1 VLAPQHIPTL
11 TDAARL
17 ADQAR
22 AFGALTWMHPDPVRA
37 YEASIRRVDP
47 VYQGSKRL
55 DGIPFVVKDN
65 IDVGGLPTTAG
76 TPALRDNVASDDAPA
91 VRLLRDAGAFIVAKT
106 NLHELALGATSINPS
121 FGTVLNPFD
130 RERTAGGSSGG
141 TAAAV
146 AVGMAPFGLGTD
158 TSGSCRVPA
167 ACCNLVG
174 YRPSLDRYPFDRVVP
189 ISLNRDVVGLIA
201 CGMAW
206 IIAVDRV
213 LTARRPRIGA
223 VPGRPRLGIP
233 TVLARCGV
241 SRGVRDVFDAAL
253 VRLVDAG
260 TEIVPC
266 DVLGV
271 PDDLWPTQ
279 VAVID
284 SDMPRHL
291 ETYLLRAG
299 SEMHVKEVFES
310 AADPEVKARL
320 QRMLARGP
328 DEPARARA
336 MERMRRLRADVV
348 MLMKEHRLDALF
360 YPTMVR
366 TAPRVTDA
374 KTVDIDG
381 EARPTGPTLL
391 RNTLLA
397 TLAGLPSLSLP
408 IGRAAD
414 GLPVGALLEGL
425 PGADAELLEL
435 GCALEPVLSANEG
448 SR

>member
-1 VLAPQHIPTL
+1 VRAQKPIPTL
-11 TDAARL
+11 DAAARL

-22 AFGALTWMHPDPVRA
+22 ALGALTWMHPDPVRA
-37 YEASIRRVDP
+37 FEATIRGLDP
-47 VYQGSKRL
+47 VYEGLKPL
-55 DGIPFVVKDN
+55 KGIPFVVKDN
-65 IDVGGLPTTAG
+65 IDVRGLPTTAG
-76 TPALRDNVASDDAPA
+76 TPALRDNIASDDAPA
-91 VRLLRDAGAFIVAKT
+91 VRLLRDAGAFMVAKT
-106 NLHELALGATSINPS
+106 NLHELALGATSINPG
-121 FGTVLNPFD
+121 FGTVLNPLD

-167 ACCNLVG
+167 SCCNLVG
-174 YRPSLDRYPFDRVVP
+174 YRPSLDRYPVDRVVP
-189 ISLNRDVVGLIA
+189 ISFNRDVVGLIA
-201 CGMAW
+201 CNMAW
-206 IIAVDRV
+206 VMSVDRV

-223 VPGRPRLGIP
+223 APGHPRLGVP
-233 TVLARCGV
+233 TALALCGV
-241 SRGVRDVFDAAL
+241 SQGVRDVFDAAL
-253 VRLVDAG
+253 VRLADAE
-260 TEIVPC
+260 TEIVSC
-266 DVLGV
+266 DVPNV

-279 VAVID
+279 VAIIA

-299 SEMHVKEVFES
+299 SKLRVEEIVAR
-310 AADPEVKARL
+310 AADPVVKVRL
-320 QRMLARGP
+320 QEWLTRGP

-336 MERMRRLRADVV
+336 MERMRRLRADVAL
-348 MLMKEHRLDALF
+348 LMKEERLDALF

-366 TAPRVTDA
+366 TAPRVTDIE
-374 KTVDIDG
+374 TVDIDG

-408 IGRAAD
+408 IGRARD

-435 GCALEPVLSANEG
+435 GCALEPVLNAGEG
-448 SR
+448 SG